1 MVQFCIHFSFLS
13 SDKKSAE
20 NLRLKIDELIG
31 QKSKMLSNTLSK
43 KYLNEEAN
51 APGSNLSIKK
61 PKLEK
66 KPKEEPVAVT
76 QILSISDEEADD
88 DSGSGVEEDHLKEL
102 EDLMCVICK
111 LMDVSARNR
120 LVECADCHS
129 LYHQQCHKPQIS
141 ETDAN
146 DQENPWYC
154 SSCKGKTISTNSSPA
169 KSSSSSSTNYES
181 SSSSKKS
188 SKKSSKSG
196 SSTTVTPTINVVH
209 ADRKH
214 H

>member
-1 MVQFCIHFSFLS
+1 
-13 SDKKSAE
+13 
-20 NLRLKIDELIG
+20 
-31 QKSKMLSNTLSK
+31 MLSNILSK
-43 KYLNEEAN
+43 KYLNEESN

-66 KPKEEPVAVT
+66 KPKEAPVTT
-76 QILSISDEEADD
+76 QVLSISDVEADD
-88 DSGSGVEEDHLKEL
+88 DSGSGVEEEHLKEL

-146 DQENPWYC
+146 DQENSWYC
-154 SSCKGKTISTNSSPA
+154 SSCKSKTISKSSSTNSSPA

-188 SKKSSKSG
+188 SRNKSGSSKSG
-196 SSTTVTPTINVVH
+196 GGSGSTGAAGTSVTPTINIVH